1 MILNIILL
9 LVGIILLVKGAD
21 YLVEGSAAISKK
33 LGVSELFI
41 GLTVVAFGTS
51 APELAVSVS
60 ASLKGSG
67 GIAIANVLGSNV
79 ANIALVLGFTAIFSP
94 ISFRKSTFR
103 SEIPFVILASIATG
117 MLLLNDNYILDRF
130 EAVVLLAFFIIFMDY
145 LFSMAKKDRK
155 FQKDLVSQGVDKEDL
170 SRLEKNIALAWLSTI
185 GGIIAVVSGGNF
197 VVNSGTFLAQSFGV
211 SETLIGVTIIAV
223 GTSLPELV
231 TSIAATIKKSQ
242 DLAVGNI
249 LGSNVFNLLLVLGTA
264 SSIKTIQADRPV
276 LIDIVI
282 ATSLV
287 ILLPVI
293 SFKRK
298 KLGRIGGII
307 LFSIYIYYIYNS
319 IILG

>member
-1 MILNIILL
+1 MILNAILL
-9 LVGIILLVKGAD
+9 LIGILLLVKGAD
-21 YLVEGSAAISKK
+21 YLVEGSAAISRK

-51 APELAVSVS
+51 APELAVSIN
-60 ASLKGSG
+60 ASVKGSG
-67 GIAIANVLGSNV
+67 GIAIANVLGSNI
-79 ANIALVLGFTAIFSP
+79 ANVALVMGFTAIISP

-103 SEIPFVILASIATG
+103 SEIPFVILASISTG
-117 MLLLNDNYILDRF
+117 MLLLNDNYTLDRF

-145 LFSMAKKDRK
+145 LLSMAKKDRK
-155 FQKDLVSQGVDKEDL
+155 FQRDLVAQGVDKEDL
-170 SRLEKNIALAWLSTI
+170 SRLEKNTALAWISTI
-185 GGIIAVVSGGNF
+185 GGILAVVLGGNL
-197 VVNSGTFLAQSFGV
+197 VVNSGTFLAKTFGV

-231 TSIAATIKKSQ
+231 TAITAIIKKSQ

-276 LIDIVI
+276 LIDIVV
-282 ATSLV
+282 ATALV
-287 ILLPVI
+287 ILLPI
-293 SFKRK
+293 FSFKRK
-298 KLGRIGGII
+298 KMGRVGGII
-307 LFSIYIYYIYNS
+307 LFSIYVFYIYNS

>member
-1 MILNIILL
+1 
-9 LVGIILLVKGAD
+9 
-21 YLVEGSAAISKK
+21 
-33 LGVSELFI
+33 
-41 GLTVVAFGTS
+41 
-51 APELAVSVS
+51 
-60 ASLKGSG
+60 
-67 GIAIANVLGSNV
+67 
-79 ANIALVLGFTAIFSP
+79 
-94 ISFRKSTFR
+94 
-103 SEIPFVILASIATG
+103 
-117 MLLLNDNYILDRF
+117 
-130 EAVVLLAFFIIFMDY
+130 
-145 LFSMAKKDRK
+145 
-155 FQKDLVSQGVDKEDL
+155 
-170 SRLEKNIALAWLSTI
+170 LEKNTALAWLSTI
-185 GGIIAVVSGGNF
+185 GGIIAVVAGGNF
-197 VVNSGTFLAQSFGV
+197 VVNSGTYLAQSFGV
-211 SETLIGVTIIAV
+211 SETLIGVTIIAI

-231 TSIAATIKKSQ
+231 TSIAATLKKSQ